1 MVAPNY
7 AFGKLLKALAK
18 QDTFMD
24 YLLDKYLKNDSLHTD
39 HNGTRITLAEA
50 ACRLLLVIMPG
61 LDAVGILSPN
71 VRLIIL

>member
-39 HNGTRITLAEA
+39 HNGNRITLAEA

-71 VRLIIL
+71 VRY